1 MFMCKRIK
9 FWLCK
14 LLYSH
19 RKKSC
24 CISFSSK
31 GFKVITL
38 YRIFE
43 GCQVEDKPIIFLPA
57 TASEEELAN
66 AIFFCLGKSSMVIR
80 TSINSTSAYLK
91 FIKERSLKSY
101 YQQSVACIVKL
112 NVQTGIIHLELWQQA
127 DDGRGMTPC
136 HEQSLMAFDVKDNSQ
151 LLAKYVKEILS
162 ERLALK
168 KDIAMVRRRSRTPY
182 RRHRCLRNALYRLRE
197 VPTARFISNCYWWSK
212 KIANF
217 CRK

>member
-57 TASEEELAN
+57 TASEEELVN
-66 AIFFCLGKSSMVIR
+66 AIFFCLDKSSMVIR

-136 HEQSLMAFDVKDNSQ
+136 HEQSLMAFDVKGNSQ
-151 LLAKYVKEILS
+151 LFAKYVMEILS
-162 ERLALK
+162 YK
-168 KDIAMVRRRSRTPY
+168 HK
-182 RRHRCLRNALYRLRE
+182 
-197 VPTARFISNCYWWSK
+197 K
-212 KIANF
+212 KIRNKLMLMEMLLVIIVLMSSLTNMVF
-217 CRK
+217 TPMLNMTHRLVL

>member
-66 AIFFCLGKSSMVIR
+66 AIFFCLGKSS
-80 TSINSTSAYLK
+80 
-91 FIKERSLKSY
+91 RSY
-101 YQQSVACIVKL
+101 
-112 NVQTGIIHLELWQQA
+112 ELQ
-127 DDGRGMTPC
+127 
-136 HEQSLMAFDVKDNSQ
+136 
-151 LLAKYVKEILS
+151 
-162 ERLALK
+162 
-168 KDIAMVRRRSRTPY
+168 
-182 RRHRCLRNALYRLRE
+182 
-197 VPTARFISNCYWWSK
+197 
-212 KIANF
+212 
-217 CRK
+217 

>member
-1 MFMCKRIK
+1 M
-9 FWLCK
+9 
-14 LLYSH
+14 
-19 RKKSC
+19 
-24 CISFSSK
+24 
-31 GFKVITL
+31 ITL

-43 GCQVEDKPIIFLPA
+43 GCQVEDKPIIFIPA

-168 KDIAMVRRRSRTPY
+168 KDKVTM
-182 RRHRCLRNALYRLRE
+182 E
-197 VPTARFISNCYWWSK
+197 
-212 KIANF
+212 
-217 CRK
+217 

>member
-1 MFMCKRIK
+1 MPINKLRKEKYEFTMFICKRIK

-43 GCQVEDKPIIFLPA
+43 ECQVEDKPIIFLPA

-127 DDGRGMTPC
+127 DDDIGMTPC
-136 HEQSLMAFDVKDNSQ
+136 HEQSLMAFDVRGNS
-151 LLAKYVKEILS
+151 LFFAKYVMEILS

-168 KDIAMVRRRSRTPY
+168 KDKEAM
-182 RRHRCLRNALYRLRE
+182 E
-197 VPTARFISNCYWWSK
+197 
-212 KIANF
+212 
-217 CRK
+217 

>member
-1 MFMCKRIK
+1 MPPKLVAFMASLSTPRFINCLQMYLALSILRWRFRLSEPVALSAAPKRIK

-136 HEQSLMAFDVKDNSQ
+136 HEQSLMAFDVKGNSQ
-151 LLAKYVKEILS
+151 LFAKYVMEILS

-168 KDIAMVRRRSRTPY
+168 KG
-182 RRHRCLRNALYRLRE
+182 
-197 VPTARFISNCYWWSK
+197 
-212 KIANF
+212 
-217 CRK
+217 

>member
-66 AIFFCLGKSSMVIR
+66 AIFFCLDKSSMVIR
-80 TSINSTSAYLK
+80 ASINSTSAYLK

-112 NVQTGIIHLELWQQA
+112 NVQTGKIHLELWQQA
-127 DDGRGMTPC
+127 DDDRGMTPC
-136 HEQSLMAFDVKDNSQ
+136 HEQSLMAFDVKGNSQ
-151 LLAKYVKEILS
+151 LFAKYVMEILR
-162 ERLALK
+162 ERFALK
-168 KDIAMVRRRSRTPY
+168 KDKVAM
-182 RRHRCLRNALYRLRE
+182 E
-197 VPTARFISNCYWWSK
+197 
-212 KIANF
+212 
-217 CRK
+217 

>member
-66 AIFFCLGKSSMVIR
+66 AIFFCLDKSSMVIR

-91 FIKERSLKSY
+91 FIKERSVKSY

-136 HEQSLMAFDVKDNSQ
+136 HEQSLMAFDVKGNSQ
-151 LLAKYVKEILS
+151 LLAKYVMEILS

-168 KDIAMVRRRSRTPY
+168 KDKVAM
-182 RRHRCLRNALYRLRE
+182 E
-197 VPTARFISNCYWWSK
+197 
-212 KIANF
+212 
-217 CRK
+217 

>member
-112 NVQTGIIHLELWQQA
+112 NVQTGKIYLELWQQA

-136 HEQSLMAFDVKDNSQ
+136 HEQSLMAFDVKGNSQ
-151 LLAKYVKEILS
+151 LFAKYVMEILS

-168 KDIAMVRRRSRTPY
+168 KDKVTM
-182 RRHRCLRNALYRLRE
+182 E
-197 VPTARFISNCYWWSK
+197 
-212 KIANF
+212 
-217 CRK
+217 

>member
-1 MFMCKRIK
+1 MCKRIK

-101 YQQSVACIVKL
+101 YFPI
-112 NVQTGIIHLELWQQA
+112 
-127 DDGRGMTPC
+127 RGLHSKVEC
-136 HEQSLMAFDVKDNSQ
+136 SNRHNSFRT
-151 LLAKYVKEILS
+151 LATS
-162 ERLALK
+162 
-168 KDIAMVRRRSRTPY
+168 
-182 RRHRCLRNALYRLRE
+182 
-197 VPTARFISNCYWWSK
+197 
-212 KIANF
+212 
-217 CRK
+217 

>member
-1 MFMCKRIK
+1 M
-9 FWLCK
+9 
-14 LLYSH
+14 
-19 RKKSC
+19 
-24 CISFSSK
+24 
-31 GFKVITL
+31 ITL

-66 AIFFCLGKSSMVIR
+66 AIFFCLDKSSMVIR

-112 NVQTGIIHLELWQQA
+112 NVQTGKIHLELWQQA
-127 DDGRGMTPC
+127 DDGRYMPSC
-136 HEQSLMAFDVKDNSQ
+136 QEQR
-151 LLAKYVKEILS
+151 LLAFVVYGYRHVLATYVMEILS

-168 KDIAMVRRRSRTPY
+168 KDKVTM
-182 RRHRCLRNALYRLRE
+182 E
-197 VPTARFISNCYWWSK
+197 
-212 KIANF
+212 
-217 CRK
+217 